1 MNTDI
6 YIPQADLTGFCNVW
20 VPYSS
25 RALDF
30 RRLWRAEHGLLYYRV
45 HVWVWVWFT
54 GINLS
59 NKEQNLSSSSCHSKP
74 KWFSGTEKKI
84 FCRMFKLVSTG
95 STNVIISWFCSKLRL
110 WVHVWI
116 SAQPFQGCSRCSKD
130 GLCYM
135 CAFVCVHSGRYFIEF
150 RHCRTSVMPTNIYLT
165 ASRTNGLIKSS
176 LQSEWVSV
184 ALPHYFMICHR
195 HLPPYYRLQEL
206 QSQTETFH
214 QGNSLHLMRC
224 FVEM

>member
-30 RRLWRAEHGLLYYRV
+30 RRLWRAEHGLLYYSPTWV
-45 HVWVWVWFT
+45 HVWVWFT

-84 FCRMFKLVSTG
+84 FCRMFKLLFPQDPQ
-95 STNVIISWFCSKLRL
+95 TN
-110 WVHVWI
+110 
-116 SAQPFQGCSRCSKD
+116 
-130 GLCYM
+130 
-135 CAFVCVHSGRYFIEF
+135 
-150 RHCRTSVMPTNIYLT
+150 N
-165 ASRTNGLIKSS
+165 
-176 LQSEWVSV
+176 
-184 ALPHYFMICHR
+184 FMILLKTQAVGPC
-195 HLPPYYRLQEL
+195 LNLCTAFPGLFQVL
-206 QSQTETFH
+206 
-214 QGNSLHLMRC
+214 
-224 FVEM
+224 

>member
-1 MNTDI
+1 MNNQYRYI

-25 RALDF
+25 QALDF
-30 RRLWRAEHGLLYYRV
+30 RRLWRAEHGLSYYSPP
-45 HVWVWVWFT
+45 W
-54 GINLS
+54 GACLS
-59 NKEQNLSSSSCHSKP
+59 LCLVYKNKSLKYGKRN
-74 KWFSGTEKKI
+74 
-84 FCRMFKLVSTG
+84 
-95 STNVIISWFCSKLRL
+95 ISWFCSKLGL

-116 SAQPFQGCSRCSKD
+116 SAQPFQGYSRCSQVKD

-135 CAFVCVHSGRYFIEF
+135 CAFVRVRSGRYFIEF
-150 RHCRTSVMPTNIYLT
+150 RHCRTSVTPANIYLT
-165 ASRTNGLIKSS
+165 ASRTNRLIKSS
-176 LQSEWVSV
+176 LQCEWVSV